1 MSVQR
6 FYLLGEPTSSAKEI
20 EVGAIRTLIDLKDL
34 LAAHFAV
41 VEPSGETVSPLSS
54 PDPVTY

>member
-20 EVGAIRTLIDLKDL
+20 EVGAIRTLVDLKDL

-41 VEPSGETVSPLSS
+41 VEPSGETAFPFFVPLF
-54 PDPVTY
+54 